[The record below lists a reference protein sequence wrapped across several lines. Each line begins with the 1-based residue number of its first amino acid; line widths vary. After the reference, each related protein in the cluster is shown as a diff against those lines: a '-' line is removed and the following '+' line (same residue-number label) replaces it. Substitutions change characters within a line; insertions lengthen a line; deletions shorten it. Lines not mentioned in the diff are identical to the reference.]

1 MAHGRPPGRGD
12 GAAPGAGR
20 HGHHGRGPGSG
31 TRPKAAGAG
40 GTAGLRGAEP
50 SPWRGPAPERDTG
63 SGHGPLSPGRTTG
76 LRGGGTLIPAWPG
89 PGTRRER
96 SARAPVRPGAVG
108 GSWSA
113 RRGPAG
119 GAVRLRMGGTVGAA
133 GVSGRGALS
142 YVAVTLGRM
151 AANTSPEAPLPVGE
165 VSRLIGGW
173 IDRLGAV
180 WVEGQITQL
189 SRRPGAG
196 VVFLTLRDPSYDIS
210 VSVTCYRQVF
220 DAVADVV
227 GEGARV
233 VVHAKPEWYAPRGQ
247 LSLRAAEIK
256 PVGVGELL
264 ARLEQLKKSLA
275 REGLFAPERKKPLPF
290 LPQLIGLVCGR
301 ASAAERDV
309 LENARHRWP
318 AVRFEVRNVPVQGV
332 HAVPQVVQA
341 VKELDARD
349 DVDVIVVARGGGSVE
364 DLLPFSDEQLV
375 RAVAACRTPVVS
387 AIGHEPD
394 SPLLDLVAD
403 LRASTPTDAAKKVVP
418 DVGEEYERVRQLRD
432 RARRCVAAFVDREER
447 GLAHALARPAI
458 QDPHR
463 MIDERAEQVTAL
475 LERGRRSLRHQL
487 DRADSELTH
496 THARVVALSP
506 AATLKRGYAVLQRA
520 DGHAV
525 RDPGEVEPGET
536 LRARV
541 SEGDFS
547 VRVDA

>member
-1 MAHGRPPGRGD
+1 MA
-12 GAAPGAGR
+12 
-20 HGHHGRGPGSG
+20 
-31 TRPKAAGAG
+31 
-40 GTAGLRGAEP
+40 
-50 SPWRGPAPERDTG
+50 
-63 SGHGPLSPGRTTG
+63 
-76 LRGGGTLIPAWPG
+76 
-89 PGTRRER
+89 
-96 SARAPVRPGAVG
+96 V
-108 GSWSA
+108 
-113 RRGPAG
+113 
-119 GAVRLRMGGTVGAA
+119 
-133 GVSGRGALS
+133 
-142 YVAVTLGRM
+142 
-151 AANTSPEAPLPVGE
+151 NTSAESPLPVGE

-196 VVFLTLRDPSYDIS
+196 VVFMTLRDPSYDIS
-210 VSVTCYRQVF
+210 VAVTCYRQVF

-227 GEGARV
+227 REGARV

-247 LSLRAAEIK
+247 LSLRAVEIR

-264 ARLEQLKKSLA
+264 ARLEQLKKTLA
-275 REGLFAPERKKPLPF
+275 AEGLFAPERKKPLPF

-318 AVRFEVRNVPVQGV
+318 AVRFEVRNVAVQGV

-341 VKELDARD
+341 VEELDARE

-394 SPLLDLVAD
+394 NPLLDHVAD
-403 LRASTPTDAAKKVVP
+403 LRASTPTDAAKRVVP
-418 DVGEEYERVRQLRD
+418 DVGEEMQRVEALRD
-432 RARRCVAAFVDREER
+432 RARRCVGALVEREER
-447 GLAHALARPAI
+447 GLAHALARPCME
-458 QDPHR
+458 DPHR
-463 MIDERAEQVTAL
+463 MVDERAELIASL
-475 LERGRRSLRHQL
+475 ADRGRRTLRHLL
-487 DRADSELTH
+487 DRADSELAH

-506 AATLKRGYAVLQRA
+506 AATLRRGYAVLQKA
-520 DGHAV
+520 DGHVV
-525 RDPGEVEPGET
+525 RSPDEAAAGEA

-541 SEGDFS
+541 AEGEFTVRAVADSEGS
-547 VRVDA
+547 

>member
-1 MAHGRPPGRGD
+1 MAL
-12 GAAPGAGR
+12 
-20 HGHHGRGPGSG
+20 
-31 TRPKAAGAG
+31 K
-40 GTAGLRGAEP
+40 
-50 SPWRGPAPERDTG
+50 
-63 SGHGPLSPGRTTG
+63 TT
-76 LRGGGTLIPAWPG
+76 PD
-89 PGTRRER
+89 
-96 SARAPVRPGAVG
+96 
-108 GSWSA
+108 
-113 RRGPAG
+113 
-119 GAVRLRMGGTVGAA
+119 
-133 GVSGRGALS
+133 
-142 YVAVTLGRM
+142 
-151 AANTSPEAPLPVGE
+151 APLPVGE

-210 VSVTCYRQVF
+210 VSVTCFRQVF
-220 DAVADVV
+220 DEVADVV

-233 VVHAKPEWYAPRGQ
+233 LVLAKPEWYAPRGQ
-247 LSLRAAEIK
+247 LSLRAAEIR

-275 REGLFAPERKKPLPF
+275 AEGLFAATRKKPLPF

-332 HAVPQVVQA
+332 HAVPQVVRA
-341 VKELDARD
+341 VEELDAIEG
-349 DVDVIVVARGGGSVE
+349 VDVIIVARGGGSVE

-375 RAVAACRTPVVS
+375 RTVAGCRTPVVS

-418 DVGEEYERVRQLRD
+418 DVGEELERVRMLQG
-432 RARRCVAAFVDREER
+432 RARRCAHALIEREER
-447 GLAHALARPAI
+447 GLAHALARPAME
-458 QDPHR
+458 DPHR
-463 MIDERAEQVTAL
+463 MLDERADHVASL
-475 LERGRRSLRHQL
+475 VGRSRRTVGHLL
-487 DRADSELTH
+487 DRADSELAH
-496 THARVVALSP
+496 TRARVVALSP
-506 AATLKRGYAVLQRA
+506 AATLKRGYAVLQRS
-520 DGHAV
+520 DGHVV
-525 RDPGEVEPGET
+525 RDPGEVSEGEA

-541 SEGDFS
+541 ADGEFTVKVGE
-547 VRVDA
+547 

>member
-1 MAHGRPPGRGD
+1 MA
-12 GAAPGAGR
+12 
-20 HGHHGRGPGSG
+20 
-31 TRPKAAGAG
+31 
-40 GTAGLRGAEP
+40 
-50 SPWRGPAPERDTG
+50 
-63 SGHGPLSPGRTTG
+63 
-76 LRGGGTLIPAWPG
+76 
-89 PGTRRER
+89 
-96 SARAPVRPGAVG
+96 V
-108 GSWSA
+108 
-113 RRGPAG
+113 
-119 GAVRLRMGGTVGAA
+119 
-133 GVSGRGALS
+133 
-142 YVAVTLGRM
+142 
-151 AANTSPEAPLPVGE
+151 NTSPEAPLPVGE
-165 VSRLIGGW
+165 VSRLIGRW

-196 VVFLTLRDPSYDIS
+196 VVFLTLRDPSHDIS

-220 DAVADVV
+220 DTVADVV

-233 VVHAKPEWYAPRGQ
+233 VVLAKPEWYAPRGQ
-247 LSLRAAEIK
+247 LSLRAAEIR

-275 REGLFAPERKKPLPF
+275 AEGLFAADRKKPLPF

-364 DLLPFSDEQLV
+364 DLLPFSDEELV
-375 RAVAACRTPVVS
+375 RTVAACRTPVVS

-394 SPLLDLVAD
+394 TPLLDLVAD

-418 DVGEEYERVRQLRD
+418 DVGEELARVQMLRD
-432 RARRCVAAFVDREER
+432 RGRRCASALLEREER
-447 GLAHALARPAI
+447 GLAHALARPVMER
-458 QDPHR
+458 PHR
-463 MIDERAEQVTAL
+463 MLDERAEQVDAL
-475 LERGRRSLRHQL
+475 LGRARRTLGHLL
-487 DRADSELTH
+487 DRAESELTH

-506 AATLKRGYAVLQRA
+506 AATLRRGYAVLQKE
-520 DGHAV
+520 DGHVV
-525 RDPGEVEPGET
+525 RDPAEVTEGEP

-541 SEGDFS
+541 AAGEFA
-547 VRVDA
+547 VRVDVGGDE

>member
-1 MAHGRPPGRGD
+1 MA
-12 GAAPGAGR
+12 
-20 HGHHGRGPGSG
+20 
-31 TRPKAAGAG
+31 
-40 GTAGLRGAEP
+40 L
-50 SPWRGPAPERDTG
+50 
-63 SGHGPLSPGRTTG
+63 
-76 LRGGGTLIPAWPG
+76 
-89 PGTRRER
+89 
-96 SARAPVRPGAVG
+96 
-108 GSWSA
+108 
-113 RRGPAG
+113 
-119 GAVRLRMGGTVGAA
+119 
-133 GVSGRGALS
+133 
-142 YVAVTLGRM
+142 
-151 AANTSPEAPLPVGE
+151 NTSADAPLPVGE

-173 IDRLGAV
+173 INRLGAV

-189 SRRPGAG
+189 NRRPGAG
-196 VVFLTLRDPSYDIS
+196 VVFLTLRDPSHDIS

-227 GEGARV
+227 SEGARV

-247 LSLRAAEIK
+247 LSLRAAEIR

-275 REGLFAPERKKPLPF
+275 KEGLFAAERKRPLPF

-341 VKELDARD
+341 VKELDELDA
-349 DVDVIVVARGGGSVE
+349 VDVIIVARGGGSVE

-375 RAVAACRTPVVS
+375 RAVASCRTPVVS

-394 SPLLDLVAD
+394 APLLDLVAD

-418 DVGEEYERVRQLRD
+418 DVGEEYDRVRLLRE
-432 RARRCVAAFVDREER
+432 RARRAVTARLDREEH
-447 GLAHALARPAI
+447 GLEVAMSRPSMAH
-458 QDPHR
+458 PHR
-463 MIDERAEQVTAL
+463 MIDEREEQVTAL
-475 LERGRRSLRHQL
+475 LQRGRRTVGHLL
-487 DRADSELTH
+487 DRADSELAH

-506 AATLKRGYAVLQRA
+506 AATLQRGYAVLQKS
-520 DGHAV
+520 DGHVV
-525 RDPGEVEPGET
+525 RTPGDVTAAEE

-541 SEGDFS
+541 AEGEFT
-547 VRVDA
+547 VRVAEGAEQ

>member
-1 MAHGRPPGRGD
+1 
-12 GAAPGAGR
+12 
-20 HGHHGRGPGSG
+20 
-31 TRPKAAGAG
+31 
-40 GTAGLRGAEP
+40 
-50 SPWRGPAPERDTG
+50 
-63 SGHGPLSPGRTTG
+63 
-76 LRGGGTLIPAWPG
+76 
-89 PGTRRER
+89 
-96 SARAPVRPGAVG
+96 
-108 GSWSA
+108 
-113 RRGPAG
+113 
-119 GAVRLRMGGTVGAA
+119 
-133 GVSGRGALS
+133 
-142 YVAVTLGRM
+142 
-151 AANTSPEAPLPVGE
+151 
-165 VSRLIGGW
+165 
-173 IDRLGAV
+173 
-180 WVEGQITQL
+180 
-189 SRRPGAG
+189 
-196 VVFLTLRDPSYDIS
+196 
-210 VSVTCYRQVF
+210 VF

-227 GEGARV
+227 SEGARV
-233 VVHAKPEWYAPRGQ
+233 VVHCKPEWYAPRGQ
-247 LSLRAAEIK
+247 LSLRAAEIR

-318 AVRFEVRNVPVQGV
+318 AVRFEVRNVAVQGV

-341 VKELDARD
+341 VKELDAID

-364 DLLPFSDEQLV
+364 DLLPFSDEQVV

-418 DVGEEYERVRQLRD
+418 DVGEEYERVRMLRD
-432 RARRCVAAFVDREER
+432 RARRCVQALLDREER
-447 GLAHALARPAI
+447 GLAHALARPSI

-463 MIDERAEQVTAL
+463 MIDGRAEEVTAL
-475 LERGRRSLRHQL
+475 LERARRCVRHQL
-487 DRADSELTH
+487 DRAESELTH

-525 RDPGEVEPGET
+525 RAPGEVEAGEA

-541 SEGDFS
+541 SEGEFT

>member
-1 MAHGRPPGRGD
+1 MA
-12 GAAPGAGR
+12 
-20 HGHHGRGPGSG
+20 
-31 TRPKAAGAG
+31 
-40 GTAGLRGAEP
+40 
-50 SPWRGPAPERDTG
+50 
-63 SGHGPLSPGRTTG
+63 
-76 LRGGGTLIPAWPG
+76 
-89 PGTRRER
+89 
-96 SARAPVRPGAVG
+96 V
-108 GSWSA
+108 
-113 RRGPAG
+113 
-119 GAVRLRMGGTVGAA
+119 
-133 GVSGRGALS
+133 
-142 YVAVTLGRM
+142 
-151 AANTSPEAPLPVGE
+151 NTSAEAPLPVGE

-196 VVFLTLRDPSYDIS
+196 VVFLTLRDASHDIS
-210 VSVTCYRQVF
+210 VGVTCYRQVF

-247 LSLRAAEIK
+247 LSLRAVEIR

-264 ARLEQLKKSLA
+264 VRLERLKKALA
-275 REGLFAPERKKPLPF
+275 GEGLFAPERKKRLPF

-318 AVRFEVRNVPVQGV
+318 AVRFEVRNVAVQGV
-332 HAVPQVVQA
+332 HAVTQVVQA
-341 VKELDARD
+341 VKELDAMD
-349 DVDVIVVARGGGSVE
+349 EVDVIVVARGGGSVE

-375 RAVAACRTPVVS
+375 RTVAACRTPVVS

-394 SPLLDLVAD
+394 NPLLDHVAD

-418 DVGEEYERVRQLRD
+418 DVGEELERVRMLRG
-432 RARRCVAAFVDREER
+432 RARRCVEGFVDREER

-463 MIDERAEQVTAL
+463 MVDEREDHVAAL
-475 LERGRRSLRHQL
+475 LERSRRTLGHLL
-487 DRADSELTH
+487 DRADSELSH

-506 AATLKRGYAVLQRA
+506 AATLQRGYAVLQRA
-520 DGHAV
+520 DGHVV
-525 RDPGEVEPGET
+525 RGPGEATAGET

-541 SEGDFS
+541 AKGELT
-547 VRVDA
+547 VRVEERGAQE